1 MCPKYPYT
9 LPLYIIKIYKPYSMY
24 SISLLSKPF
33 SLVLINFS
41 SFPLLHIKGIKI
53 LPKHPSIILTLI
65 VKKKNTNN

>member
-1 MCPKYPYT
+1 
-9 LPLYIIKIYKPYSMY
+9 MY

-65 VKKKNTNN
+65 VKKKKIQTIETVRNQVRA